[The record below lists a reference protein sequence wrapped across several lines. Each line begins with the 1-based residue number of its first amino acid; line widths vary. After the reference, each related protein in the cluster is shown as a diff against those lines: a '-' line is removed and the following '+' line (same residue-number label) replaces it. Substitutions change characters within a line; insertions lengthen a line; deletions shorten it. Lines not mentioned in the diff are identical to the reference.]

1 MCTSNLKGGNF
12 MTRREHYAQ
21 YEQYEIKRKE
31 AKIMCGPETYYSADE
46 IEGPKINA
54 SPFHYNASTDC
65 YRELLVSYMPMI
77 PLLEK
82 QVKLDEADYLLYTHG
97 YARCD
102 DLTDVVCNDLRCLA
116 SERKEGAEIIV
127 VGKSA
132 NAKNIL
138 NGEIDKITF
147 VGDHYAEYLGKRFG
161 FPEVKEQYV
170 VYDDYEEQLNVWPVD
185 GCNNKC
191 AFCRRSYMYI
201 RYESQKFTFIKK
213 QLDWYQANAPEKMKH
228 ISLRA
233 ENLTEYGIDL
243 YGKPMLHRIISLIN
257 SYEAVEKITIDIGM
271 CIGEITSEILDA
283 LCKAEKI
290 TVIGLN
296 LETGSNRLLKVI
308 GKKHTCEQAIDVFT
322 KLRDANPK
330 IAIESTVMVG
340 LPTETIEDMYML
352 ADLLHKTWPDY
363 VHLNYYIHSPRAALN
378 RYPQLSES
386 LREYHLQIL
395 LKRLLLHPKEDYK
408 YVKLHPIIYIR
419 HYFIWGKKR
428 NSRKW
433 IIEKMKLDRYNK
445 MYNDFP
451 SNMPFARKAYLFHES
466 GWKLEGQGKWWL

>member
-1 MCTSNLKGGNF
+1 
-12 MTRREHYAQ
+12 MTRREYFSQ

-31 AKIMCGPETYYSADE
+31 AKVECFPQKYYSANE

-54 SPFHYNASTDC
+54 IAFQYNVPTEC
-65 YRELLVSYMPMI
+65 YRELLVSYIPII

-82 QVKLDEADYLLYTHG
+82 QVKFEEADYLLYAHG
-97 YARCD
+97 YASCD
-102 DLTDVVCNDLRCLA
+102 DLTEVVCENLRQLA
-116 SERKEGAEIIV
+116 SHRKEGAEIIV

-138 NGEIDKITF
+138 NGEIDNITF

-170 VYDDYEEQLNVWPVD
+170 VYDDYLQQLNVWPVD
-185 GCNNKC
+185 GCNNRC

-201 RYESQKFTFIKK
+201 RYESQKYTFIKK
-213 QLDWYQANAPEKMKH
+213 QLDWYQENEPEKMQH

-243 YGKPMLHRIISLIN
+243 YGKPMLHSIIALIN

-271 CIGEITSEILDA
+271 CIGEINPQILDS
-283 LCKAEKI
+283 LCKAKKI

-296 LETGSNRLLKVI
+296 LETGSDRLLSLI
-308 GKKHTCEQAIDVFT
+308 GKKHTCEQAIHVFT
-322 KLRDANPK
+322 KLREANPK
-330 IAIESTVMVG
+330 IAIESTVMIG
-340 LPTETIEDMYML
+340 LPTETIEDMYLL
-352 ADLLHKTWPDY
+352 AELIDKVWPDY
-363 VHLNYYIHSPRAALN
+363 VHLNYYVNSPRATLN
-378 RYPQLSES
+378 QYPQLSES

-395 LKRLLLHPKEDYK
+395 LKQIGMKPKEEYK
-408 YVKLHPIIYIR
+408 YVELHPIIYVR

-433 IIEKMKLDRYNK
+433 IKEKMKLDEEN
-445 MYNDFP
+445 NNSSFFP
-451 SNMPFARKAYLFHES
+451 ENMPFKRIAFLAHKS
-466 GWKLEGQGKWWL
+466 GLDKKYRQKWWR